1 MTESRFGRFLAD
13 EQATALL
20 GNDLAAALRPGDVVA
35 LIGDLGAGKT
45 TLARAVIR
53 SLAGDPAL
61 EVPSPTFTIVQTY
74 DARVPVAHFDLYRLS
89 SPQEL
94 EELGFDEAVAGGIV
108 LVEWPDR
115 AGERLPAGAIHVELA
130 EQDDGRAA
138 GMTASDSVVDRLQRS
153 LHIREFLQA
162 AGQGRAWRE
171 HLTGDASTRSYETL
185 ALAALPIRILM
196 DAPRQPDGP
205 PIRDG
210 KPYSQIAK
218 LSESVAP
225 FVAVASAL
233 KNAGFAAP
241 EIHAADLER
250 GLLIIEHLGATG
262 ILAADGTPVPE
273 RYIAAA
279 ELLADLH
286 AIEWPRTL
294 PVAPGIDHY
303 LPDYDR
309 EAMLIEISLML
320 DWYLPAEDGRKLA
333 EDERKSLLEA
343 WNVVLDRLDSG
354 EKSIV
359 LRDFHS
365 PNLIWRADRAGNDR
379 LGLIDFQDAV
389 YGPSAYDVA
398 SLAMDARVTIPPD
411 LEAAIVDAYAS
422 ARRQRGAFDR
432 AAFEE
437 AYAIMAAQRNAK
449 ILGIFVRLDRRDG
462 KPAYLRHLQRIRDY
476 FSRSL
481 AHPALGPLR
490 DALDA
495 AGLGGALRP

>member
-1 MTESRFGRFLAD
+1 MTERRFARFLAD

-20 GNDLAAALRPGDVVA
+20 GNDLAAALRAGDVVA
-35 LIGDLGAGKT
+35 LVGDLGAGKT
-45 TLARAVIR
+45 ALARAMIR

-74 DARVPVAHFDLYRLS
+74 DARLPVAHFDLYRMS

-94 EELGFDEAVAGGIV
+94 EELGFDEAAAGGAV

-115 AGERLPAGAIHVELA
+115 AADRLPDTAIRVELA
-130 EQDDGRAA
+130 EEGAGRTATVTAGGAA
-138 GMTASDSVVDRLQRS
+138 AERLRRS
-153 LHIREFLQA
+153 LDIREFLA
-162 AGQGRAWRE
+162 ASGAGGAWRE

-185 ALAALPIRILM
+185 ACAGEPTLILM

-225 FVAVASAL
+225 FVAVGGAL
-233 KNAGFAAP
+233 KRAGFAAP
-241 EIHAADLER
+241 EIHAADLDR
-250 GLLIIEHLGATG
+250 GLLIIEHLGIAG
-262 ILAADGTPVPE
+262 FLAADGAPVPE

-286 AIEWPRTL
+286 AIEWPRIL
-294 PVAPGIDHY
+294 PVEAGTDHH

-320 DWYLPAEDGRKLA
+320 DWYLPAEGGRELA
-333 EDERKSLLEA
+333 EDERKSLLDA
-343 WNVVLDRLDSG
+343 WNRVLDRLDG
-354 EKSIV
+354 AEKSIV
-359 LRDFHS
+359 LRDYHS

-389 YGPSAYDVA
+389 YGPAAYDVA
-398 SLAMDARVTIPPD
+398 SLAMDARVTIVPE
-411 LEAAIVDAYAS
+411 LESAIVDAYAA
-422 ARRQRGAFDR
+422 ARLRRGIFDR

-462 KPAYLRHLQRIRDY
+462 KPAYLRHLPRIRDY
-476 FSRSL
+476 FARAL
-481 AHPALGPLR
+481 ARPALGPVK

-495 AGLGGALRP
+495 VGLGGALRS